1 MKHAL
6 LPAALLIAAGVL
18 CTNCKTKMKISTLPY
33 PVARMDSTVDD
44 YFGTKVPDPYRWLED
59 DNSAETAAWVTAEN
73 EITQNYLSQIPF
85 RDKIRNRLT
94 ELWNYPKYG
103 VPSKHGD
110 YFFFFENDGLQN
122 QSVLYRQKSLDGPA
136 EVFLDPNKLSDDGTV
151 ALSDV
156 SFSKDG
162 KYCAYAAA
170 SSGSDWVEIR
180 VMDVATRELL
190 PDVIRWVKFSGAVW
204 TRDGFYYSGYD
215 EPKQSEALVAQN
227 RFQKIF
233 FHKLG
238 TEQSADRLIYE
249 DRAHPLRYVSAEVSK
264 DDRHLFVFATEGT
277 SGNEV
282 LWADLSKGA
291 PEFEVLFP
299 GFANDYALVHAR
311 DGRAVFYTNEGAP
324 RYRLVQADL
333 NGAEPVLSELLP
345 ESELLLEGA
354 SVAGGSLFA
363 LYLDKA
369 QSAVSQYDLSGKK
382 LRDLKLPGIGAAAG
396 FADNDQEPFTFY
408 SFSEFTRP
416 ASIYRYDI
424 ATGESSVFKT
434 PDLKFDPD
442 RFTAEQ
448 VFFDSKDGT
457 PVSMF
462 LVHRKDMKLD
472 GNNPTYLYGYGGFN
486 ISLTPG
492 FTPLSVLLM
501 AGIRDIMLITAPADC
516 ESYRRLLGDGSQF
529 GIHVEYG
536 VQPVARGIADAFL
549 IAEEFIGG
557 APCCLVLG
565 DNMFHGAQLE
575 QLLRAAAVRT
585 EGATVFGYPVKNPS
599 AYGVVEFDAQGQVLS
614 IEEKPEKPKS
624 RYAVPGLYFYDGD
637 AAKLAHTLQPS
648 ARGEL
653 EITAL
658 NELYLRQG
666 RLHVELMTRGMAWL
680 DTGTPEG
687 MLNAA
692 QYVEAVQS
700 RQGLYIACPEEIA
713 WEQGFISDEE
723 VAARGQELRMTE
735 YGQYLLSLVK

>member
-73 EITQNYLSQIPF
+73 EVTQNYLSQIPF

-382 LRDLKLPGIGAAAG
+382 LRDLKLPGIGAATG

-575 QLLRAAAVRT
+575 QLLAGEVGNGTYVLEDFPQAGFQKPLVGVLLDLQHVGDLQDLFILRVGFTHGLAVHNVLDHCHMDHHSLSFGLCCLFNT
-585 EGATVFGYPVKNPS
+585 LGA
-599 AYGVVEFDAQGQVLS
+599 VVNFA
-614 IEEKPEKPKS
+614 
-624 RYAVPGLYFYDGD
+624 
-637 AAKLAHTLQPS
+637 
-648 ARGEL
+648 EL
-653 EITAL
+653 
-658 NELYLRQG
+658 
-666 RLHVELMTRGMAWL
+666 
-680 DTGTPEG
+680 GT
-687 MLNAA
+687 
-692 QYVEAVQS
+692 
-700 RQGLYIACPEEIA
+700 
-713 WEQGFISDEE
+713 
-723 VAARGQELRMTE
+723 
-735 YGQYLLSLVK
+735 

>member
-73 EITQNYLSQIPF
+73 EVTQNYLSQIPF
-85 RDKIRNRLT
+85 RDKIRDRLT

-162 KYCAYAAA
+162 KYCAYAVA

-333 NGAEPVLSELLP
+333 NGAEPVLS
-345 ESELLLEGA
+345 
-354 SVAGGSLFA
+354 
-363 LYLDKA
+363 
-369 QSAVSQYDLSGKK
+369 
-382 LRDLKLPGIGAAAG
+382 
-396 FADNDQEPFTFY
+396 
-408 SFSEFTRP
+408 
-416 ASIYRYDI
+416 
-424 ATGESSVFKT
+424 
-434 PDLKFDPD
+434 
-442 RFTAEQ
+442 
-448 VFFDSKDGT
+448 
-457 PVSMF
+457 
-462 LVHRKDMKLD
+462 
-472 GNNPTYLYGYGGFN
+472 
-486 ISLTPG
+486 
-492 FTPLSVLLM
+492 
-501 AGIRDIMLITAPADC
+501 
-516 ESYRRLLGDGSQF
+516 
-529 GIHVEYG
+529 
-536 VQPVARGIADAFL
+536 
-549 IAEEFIGG
+549 
-557 APCCLVLG
+557 
-565 DNMFHGAQLE
+565 
-575 QLLRAAAVRT
+575 
-585 EGATVFGYPVKNPS
+585 
-599 AYGVVEFDAQGQVLS
+599 
-614 IEEKPEKPKS
+614 
-624 RYAVPGLYFYDGD
+624 
-637 AAKLAHTLQPS
+637 
-648 ARGEL
+648 
-653 EITAL
+653 
-658 NELYLRQG
+658 
-666 RLHVELMTRGMAWL
+666 
-680 DTGTPEG
+680 
-687 MLNAA
+687 
-692 QYVEAVQS
+692 
-700 RQGLYIACPEEIA
+700 
-713 WEQGFISDEE
+713 
-723 VAARGQELRMTE
+723 
-735 YGQYLLSLVK
+735 

>member
-73 EITQNYLSQIPF
+73 EVTQNYLSQIPF

-354 SVAGGSLFA
+354 SERRVDVLVRILDEAEPPVEVQPPDRDFVRRRVDLQNDAPAFAEGREGLRTHVPAAQGGRYGEVFDIVPSVALPVVEDADELIAAPDAVGPEGRIPEGADVVLLGA
-363 LYLDKA
+363 LLL
-369 QSAVSQYDLSGKK
+369 VG
-382 LRDLKLPGIGAAAG
+382 
-396 FADNDQEPFTFY
+396 E
-408 SFSEFTRP
+408 RP
-416 ASIYRYDI
+416 AVNLHRFGPSPVGGGGKGDELQFFCH
-424 ATGESSVFKT
+424 GSVFFPQDT
-434 PDLKFDPD
+434 TNSVHILIRRRGRRDRIPAGRGSGVRFPEFPQCLPSRFSGCLPDFPD
-442 RFTAEQ
+442 
-448 VFFDSKDGT
+448 
-457 PVSMF
+457 
-462 LVHRKDMKLD
+462 
-472 GNNPTYLYGYGGFN
+472 
-486 ISLTPG
+486 I
-492 FTPLSVLLM
+492 
-501 AGIRDIMLITAPADC
+501 
-516 ESYRRLLGDGSQF
+516 
-529 GIHVEYG
+529 
-536 VQPVARGIADAFL
+536 
-549 IAEEFIGG
+549 
-557 APCCLVLG
+557 
-565 DNMFHGAQLE
+565 
-575 QLLRAAAVRT
+575 LLRNA
-585 EGATVFGYPVKNPS
+585 
-599 AYGVVEFDAQGQVLS
+599 
-614 IEEKPEKPKS
+614 
-624 RYAVPGLYFYDGD
+624 
-637 AAKLAHTLQPS
+637 
-648 ARGEL
+648 
-653 EITAL
+653 
-658 NELYLRQG
+658 G
-666 RLHVELMTRGMAWL
+666 RLRPAMRRRPFRRTGRGVL
-680 DTGTPEG
+680 RCVPP
-687 MLNAA
+687 
-692 QYVEAVQS
+692 
-700 RQGLYIACPEEIA
+700 RQFDVGNL
-713 WEQGFISDEE
+713 
-723 VAARGQELRMTE
+723 
-735 YGQYLLSLVK
+735 

>member
-73 EITQNYLSQIPF
+73 EVTQNYLSQIPF

-249 DRAHPLRYVSAEVSK
+249 DRAHPLRY
-264 DDRHLFVFATEGT
+264 
-277 SGNEV
+277 
-282 LWADLSKGA
+282 
-291 PEFEVLFP
+291 
-299 GFANDYALVHAR
+299 
-311 DGRAVFYTNEGAP
+311 
-324 RYRLVQADL
+324 
-333 NGAEPVLSELLP
+333 
-345 ESELLLEGA
+345 
-354 SVAGGSLFA
+354 
-363 LYLDKA
+363 
-369 QSAVSQYDLSGKK
+369 
-382 LRDLKLPGIGAAAG
+382 
-396 FADNDQEPFTFY
+396 
-408 SFSEFTRP
+408 
-416 ASIYRYDI
+416 
-424 ATGESSVFKT
+424 
-434 PDLKFDPD
+434 
-442 RFTAEQ
+442 
-448 VFFDSKDGT
+448 
-457 PVSMF
+457 
-462 LVHRKDMKLD
+462 
-472 GNNPTYLYGYGGFN
+472 
-486 ISLTPG
+486 
-492 FTPLSVLLM
+492 
-501 AGIRDIMLITAPADC
+501 
-516 ESYRRLLGDGSQF
+516 
-529 GIHVEYG
+529 
-536 VQPVARGIADAFL
+536 
-549 IAEEFIGG
+549 
-557 APCCLVLG
+557 
-565 DNMFHGAQLE
+565 
-575 QLLRAAAVRT
+575 
-585 EGATVFGYPVKNPS
+585 
-599 AYGVVEFDAQGQVLS
+599 
-614 IEEKPEKPKS
+614 
-624 RYAVPGLYFYDGD
+624 
-637 AAKLAHTLQPS
+637 
-648 ARGEL
+648 
-653 EITAL
+653 
-658 NELYLRQG
+658 
-666 RLHVELMTRGMAWL
+666 
-680 DTGTPEG
+680 
-687 MLNAA
+687 
-692 QYVEAVQS
+692 
-700 RQGLYIACPEEIA
+700 
-713 WEQGFISDEE
+713 
-723 VAARGQELRMTE
+723 
-735 YGQYLLSLVK
+735 

>member
-33 PVARMDSTVDD
+33 PGRPHGTARSTTTSERKCPIRTA
-44 YFGTKVPDPYRWLED
+44 GWRTTTR
-59 DNSAETAAWVTAEN
+59 AETAAWVTAEN
-73 EITQNYLSQIPF
+73 EVTRNYLSQIPF

-122 QSVLYRQKSLDGPA
+122 QSVLYCQKSLDGPA

-299 GFANDYALVHAR
+299 GFCSAL
-311 DGRAVFYTNEGAP
+311 P
-324 RYRLVQADL
+324 I
-333 NGAEPVLSELLP
+333 
-345 ESELLLEGA
+345 ES
-354 SVAGGSLFA
+354 
-363 LYLDKA
+363 
-369 QSAVSQYDLSGKK
+369 
-382 LRDLKLPGIGAAAG
+382 
-396 FADNDQEPFTFY
+396 
-408 SFSEFTRP
+408 
-416 ASIYRYDI
+416 
-424 ATGESSVFKT
+424 
-434 PDLKFDPD
+434 
-442 RFTAEQ
+442 
-448 VFFDSKDGT
+448 
-457 PVSMF
+457 
-462 LVHRKDMKLD
+462 
-472 GNNPTYLYGYGGFN
+472 
-486 ISLTPG
+486 
-492 FTPLSVLLM
+492 
-501 AGIRDIMLITAPADC
+501 
-516 ESYRRLLGDGSQF
+516 
-529 GIHVEYG
+529 
-536 VQPVARGIADAFL
+536 
-549 IAEEFIGG
+549 
-557 APCCLVLG
+557 
-565 DNMFHGAQLE
+565 
-575 QLLRAAAVRT
+575 
-585 EGATVFGYPVKNPS
+585 
-599 AYGVVEFDAQGQVLS
+599 
-614 IEEKPEKPKS
+614 
-624 RYAVPGLYFYDGD
+624 
-637 AAKLAHTLQPS
+637 
-648 ARGEL
+648 
-653 EITAL
+653 
-658 NELYLRQG
+658 
-666 RLHVELMTRGMAWL
+666 
-680 DTGTPEG
+680 
-687 MLNAA
+687 
-692 QYVEAVQS
+692 
-700 RQGLYIACPEEIA
+700 
-713 WEQGFISDEE
+713 
-723 VAARGQELRMTE
+723 
-735 YGQYLLSLVK
+735 

>member
-44 YFGTKVPDPYRWLED
+44 YFGTNVPDPYRWLED
-59 DNSAETAAWVTAEN
+59 DKLGPRRPAWVTAAQN
-73 EITQNYLSQIPF
+73 EVTQNYLSQIPF
-85 RDKIRNRLT
+85 REQDPQPVDRALELSEMRRAEQARRLLFLFR
-94 ELWNYPKYG
+94 ERRAAKPERALPPKKPRTVRPRYSSTR
-103 VPSKHGD
+103 V
-110 YFFFFENDGLQN
+110 
-122 QSVLYRQKSLDGPA
+122 GP
-136 EVFLDPNKLSDDGTV
+136 SDDGTV

-299 GFANDYALVHAR
+299 GFANDYESLGFTRATAAPSSTRTRALLATGWCR
-311 DGRAVFYTNEGAP
+311 RTST
-324 RYRLVQADL
+324 
-333 NGAEPVLSELLP
+333 GAEPVLSELLP

-382 LRDLKLPGIGAAAG
+382 LRDLKLPGIGAATG

-501 AGIRDIMLITAPADC
+501 EQGGIYAMVNLR
-516 ESYRRLLGDGSQF
+516 GG
-529 GIHVEYG
+529 GEYG
-536 VQPVARGIADAFL
+536 
-549 IAEEFIGG
+549 EEWHRAGMLANKQNVFDDFI
-557 APCCLVLG
+557 
-565 DNMFHGAQLE
+565 
-575 QLLRAAAVRT
+575 AAAEYLIDNKYT
-585 EGATVFGYPVKNPS
+585 SKE
-599 AYGVVEFDAQGQVLS
+599 
-614 IEEKPEKPKS
+614 
-624 RYAVPGLYFYDGD
+624 
-637 AAKLAHTLQPS
+637 KLAIC
-648 ARGEL
+648 RRDR
-653 EITAL
+653 TA
-658 NELYLRQG
+658 
-666 RLHVELMTRGMAWL
+666 
-680 DTGTPEG
+680 
-687 MLNAA
+687 
-692 QYVEAVQS
+692 
-700 RQGLYIACPEEIA
+700 ACSSEPA
-713 WEQGFISDEE
+713 
-723 VAARGQELRMTE
+723 
-735 YGQYLLSLVK
+735 

>member
-457 PVSMF
+457 PVSM
-462 LVHRKDMKLD
+462 
-472 GNNPTYLYGYGGFN
+472 
-486 ISLTPG
+486 
-492 FTPLSVLLM
+492 SV
-501 AGIRDIMLITAPADC
+501 APAP
-516 ESYRRLLGDGSQF
+516 SRFTATRMSVSF
-529 GIHVEYG
+529 V
-536 VQPVARGIADAFL
+536 
-549 IAEEFIGG
+549 
-557 APCCLVLG
+557 
-565 DNMFHGAQLE
+565 
-575 QLLRAAAVRT
+575 VRT
-585 EGATVFGYPVKNPS
+585 IS
-599 AYGVVEFDAQGQVLS
+599 AVLWFM
-614 IEEKPEKPKS
+614 
-624 RYAVPGLYFYDGD
+624 VGL
-637 AAKLAHTLQPS
+637 S
-648 ARGEL
+648 
-653 EITAL
+653 
-658 NELYLRQG
+658 
-666 RLHVELMTRGMAWL
+666 
-680 DTGTPEG
+680 
-687 MLNAA
+687 
-692 QYVEAVQS
+692 
-700 RQGLYIACPEEIA
+700 
-713 WEQGFISDEE
+713 
-723 VAARGQELRMTE
+723 
-735 YGQYLLSLVK
+735 LSLVQQRQRGFPWCPRSWGGRGRSAPRRKSP

>member
-1 MKHAL
+1 MKTRKIDRPMKHAL

-73 EITQNYLSQIPF
+73 EVTQNYLSQIPF

-382 LRDLKLPGIGAAAG
+382 LRDLKLPGIGAATG

-472 GNNPTYLYGYGGFN
+472 INNPEEPKILCVGNNPDRQNIYGAALGLYNSRIVKLINKKGQLK
-486 ISLTPG
+486 S
-492 FTPLSVLLM
+492 SVIIDELPTIYFKGL
-501 AGIRDIMLITAPADC
+501 DN
-516 ESYRRLLGDGSQF
+516 
-529 GIHVEYG
+529 
-536 VQPVARGIADAFL
+536 L
-549 IAEEFIGG
+549 IAT
-557 APCCLVLG
+557 ARSNKVAVCLGFQDFSQLVRDYG
-565 DNMFHGAQLE
+565 DKEAKVVIN
-575 QLLRAAAVRT
+575 
-585 EGATVFGYPVKNPS
+585 TVGNIFS
-599 AYGVVEFDAQGQVLS
+599 GQVVGETAKTLS
-614 IEEKPEKPKS
+614 ERFGKVLQKRQSISINRQDVSTSINTQMDSLIPPSKISGLTQGMFVGSVSDNFTERIEQKIFHAEIVVDTDKVKREESHYQPIPIINDFKDT
-624 RYAVPGLYFYDGD
+624 DGND
-637 AAKLAHTLQPS
+637 CMKQTIQDNYNQIKEDVKQIVKD
-648 ARGEL
+648 EL
-653 EITAL
+653 
-658 NELYLRQG
+658 G
-666 RLHVELMTRGMAWL
+666 R
-680 DTGTPEG
+680 
-687 MLNAA
+687 
-692 QYVEAVQS
+692 
-700 RQGLYIACPEEIA
+700 IAN
-713 WEQGFISDEE
+713 DENLKHLIQK
-723 VAARGQELRMTE
+723 A
-735 YGQYLLSLVK
+735 

>member
-73 EITQNYLSQIPF
+73 EVTQNYLSQIPF

-382 LRDLKLPGIGAAAG
+382 LRDLKLPGIGAATG

-501 AGIRDIMLITAPADC
+501 EQGGIYAMVNLRGGGEYGEEWHRAGMLANKQNVFDDFIAAGEYLIREGYTSPEKLAIAGGSNGGLLVGACMTQRPDLFAVALPAVGVMDMLRYQYFTCGWGWA
-516 ESYRRLLGDGSQF
+516 
-529 GIHVEYG
+529 VEYG
-536 VQPVARGIADAFL
+536 SSDNAEQFPYLYAYSPLHNIRKGTCYPATLITTADHDDRVVPAHSFKFAATLQAAQGCDRPAL
-549 IAEEFIGG
+549 IRIDTDAG
-557 APCCLVLG
+557 
-565 DNMFHGAQLE
+565 HGAGKPTSKKIDELTDTYSF
-575 QLLRAAAVRT
+575 LFWNTGVR
-585 EGATVFGYPVKNPS
+585 K
-599 AYGVVEFDAQGQVLS
+599 
-614 IEEKPEKPKS
+614 I
-624 RYAVPGLYFYDGD
+624 R
-637 AAKLAHTLQPS
+637 
-648 ARGEL
+648 
-653 EITAL
+653 
-658 NELYLRQG
+658 
-666 RLHVELMTRGMAWL
+666 
-680 DTGTPEG
+680 
-687 MLNAA
+687 
-692 QYVEAVQS
+692 
-700 RQGLYIACPEEIA
+700 
-713 WEQGFISDEE
+713 
-723 VAARGQELRMTE
+723 
-735 YGQYLLSLVK
+735 